1 MSYGDG
7 GFFFLQPVNNGY
19 GALDFQPNPYGRI
32 VDDKKFGRYATLRQ
46 RGQVRSEDKK
56 AADIAQMEAH
66 VQQLQ
71 ANTARITAKV
81 KASRKAWS
89 KAKKKDRK
97 KAKAAYMRAMQ
108 KQLML
113 RRALSR
119 MAANIRVAKARG
131 VQLVGGQLVGG
142 QLVGGPLVGG
152 PLVGGNGE
160 VGDEHVLD
168 PSDDATYAPAHEYP
182 EDEYP
187 EDEFDVDEVD
197 PLEDDVDLLLD
208 ETGTPV
214 VVEDTESFYQRNRT
228 TVMLVAGGLGIYAL
242 LSIARR

>member
-46 RGQVRSEDKK
+46 RGQVRSEAKK

-66 VQQLQ
+66 VQQLK
-71 ANTARITAKV
+71 AKSAATTAAV

-89 KAKKKDRK
+89 RALKKKKGTK
-97 KAKAAYMRAMQ
+97 KAENAYMKAMQ
-108 KQLML
+108 RQLML

-131 VQLVGGQLVGG
+131 IRVGDVSVAVNGY
-142 QLVGGPLVGG
+142 PN
-152 PLVGGNGE
+152 GNGNGA
-160 VGDEHVLD
+160 VNGNGNGDIFDEDVID
-168 PSDDATYAPAHEYP
+168 YSDDATYEPAHETADESFD
-182 EDEYP
+182 EDEI
-187 EDEFDVDEVD
+187 D
-197 PLEDDVDLLLD
+197 PLEDEADLLVD

-214 VVEDTESFYQRNRT
+214 VVEETESFYQRNRT
-228 TVMLVAGGLGIYAL
+228 AVMLVAGGLGLYAL